1 MKNYLVNR
9 VVALTCVLSA
19 LSIASVSAE
28 VSSAAIEK
36 SLNAVQPPEMP
47 AKAGSLVSKAK
58 TGEKQATT
66 VEVVKKAIYINP
78 ASAAAVVGAIAYK
91 THSMASLAAATAVSL
106 EPKQAVKIARAA
118 VSGAPSEADKIVAAM
133 SKESPSLSSEISQA
147 VAQAVKD
154 PSKGSQQFQGP
165 PHIAPPF
172 VPRVTPPSEPPPTVV
187 VGPGDR
193 DYSSPF

>member
-9 VVALTCVLSA
+9 IVALACVLSA
-19 LSIASVSAE
+19 LSVASVSAD
-28 VSSAAIEK
+28 VSSATIEK
-36 SLNAVQPPEMP
+36 TLNGVRAPELP

-58 TGEKQATT
+58 TGEKQETT
-66 VEVVKKAIYINP
+66 VVVVKTAIHISP
-78 ASAAAVVGAIAYK
+78 ASAASVVGAIAYK
-91 THSMASLAAATAVSL
+91 VPAMASVAASTAVAL

-147 VAQAVKD
+147 VASAVKD
-154 PSKGSQQFQGP
+154 TSKGFAPP

-172 VPRVTPPSEPPPTVV
+172 VPRVNPPGENPPPVV